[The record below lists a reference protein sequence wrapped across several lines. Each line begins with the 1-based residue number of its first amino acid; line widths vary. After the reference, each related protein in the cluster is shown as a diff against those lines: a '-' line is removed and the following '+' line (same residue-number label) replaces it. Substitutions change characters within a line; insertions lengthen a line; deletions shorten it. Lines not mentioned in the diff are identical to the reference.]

1 MMMRFF
7 DKKILLALFV
17 VSFSLMNAQSNGP
30 GVPCGAPIAGSPPC
44 SPTSPID
51 MYVYILAAV
60 AILGIGFF
68 ATKYKTQKI

>member
-1 MMMRFF
+1 MMRFF

-17 VSFSLMNAQSNGP
+17 VSFSLMNAQANGP
-30 GVPCGAPIAGSPPC
+30 GVPCFPGDPC
-44 SPTSPID
+44 DRPASPID

-68 ATKYKTQKI
+68 ATKYKTEKI